1 MRSNVNKKMTLRLL
15 ASGVLCAVALAG
27 CDSGTSMGTDP
38 TPDMAAG
45 PDMTAPGDM
54 TVLYYGVGGSVTGL
68 TGSGLVLQLNGG
80 EELPVSASGSFLFSQ
95 KVAAGSNYSVSVKTQ
110 PSGPVQT
117 CTVMS
122 GSGAVGSAD
131 VSNVAVVCSTTPF
144 KVGGTVTGL
153 AGTVVLQNNG
163 GDDLSLTQNGM
174 FAFSTPVA
182 SGARYAVTVKTH
194 PKDLLCMVAA
204 GSGPVTSADIT
215 SITVMCAPPKT
226 CKEIKTVIPTATDGD
241 YKVDPDG
248 PGALP
253 PIPVYCDMTTD
264 GGGYTMYPVTAGK
277 VSYRTTDANSCT
289 DVGLKIIIPRT
300 KAHLGSMWKKYT
312 AAYFTA
318 VPGISGKAAGNYTG
332 CLMNSG
338 DATCGANWTA
348 LDQGAWF
355 LRDTAYTEPNGDY
368 TPGCWLG
375 VTTGL
380 DANGNLGFNDAN
392 CNYSTGTMYVC
403 SDNAK

>member
-1 MRSNVNKKMTLRLL
+1 MNKKMTLRLL
-15 ASGVLCAVALAG
+15 ASGVLYAVALAG
-27 CDSGTSMGTDP
+27 CDSGTSMGTNP
-38 TPDMAAG
+38 TLDLAAG
-45 PDMTAPGDM
+45 PDMAAPADM
-54 TVLYYGVGGSVTGL
+54 TVVYYGVGGSVTGL
-68 TGSGLVLQLNGG
+68 AGTGLVLQLNGG
-80 EELPVSASGSFLFSQ
+80 EELPVNASGPFTFSQ

-110 PSGPVQT
+110 PSGPAQT

-131 VSNVAVVCSTTPF
+131 VSNVAVVCSTTTF
-144 KVGGTVTGL
+144 KVGGSVTGL
-153 AGTVVLQNNG
+153 TGTLVLQNNG
-163 GDDLSLTQNGM
+163 GDDLTLTQSGA
-174 FAFSTPVA
+174 FAFNTQVA

-194 PKDLLCMVAA
+194 PKDLLCTVAA

-215 SITVMCAPPKT
+215 NVAVTCAPPKT
-226 CKEIKTVIPTATDGD
+226 CKEIKTVIPTAMDGD

-248 PGALP
+248 AGALP
-253 PIPVYCDMTTD
+253 AITVYCDMTTD
-264 GGGYTMYPVTAGK
+264 GGGYTMYGVTGGK
-277 VSYRTTDANSCT
+277 VSSRTTDANSCT

-300 KAHLGSMWKKYT
+300 KAHLGSMWKKYG
-312 AAYFTA
+312 AGYFTA
-318 VPGISGKAAGNYTG
+318 VPGISGKAAGVYTG
-332 CLMNSG
+332 CTMNSG
-338 DATCGANWTA
+338 DATCGANWVA
-348 LDQGAWF
+348 IDQGAWF
-355 LRDTAYTEPNGDY
+355 LRDGAYSEPNGDY